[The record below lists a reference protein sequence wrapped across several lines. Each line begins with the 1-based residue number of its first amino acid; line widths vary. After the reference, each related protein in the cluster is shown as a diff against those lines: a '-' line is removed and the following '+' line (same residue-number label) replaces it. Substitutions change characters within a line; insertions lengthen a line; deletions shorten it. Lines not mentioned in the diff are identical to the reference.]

1 MATINNIASV
11 TYSFGR
17 SETASAVSNTATT
30 NLIEEYSI
38 SGTKITN
45 NETFRNGENLT
56 YQISIS
62 NDGTSSLY
70 NVTVSDDLGGST
82 NPLTFLDGSGT
93 YNINGITAGLI
104 PTGVRPLVFVLPSPL
119 ASGETATITFIARVS
134 SGLDSSV
141 ESITNTA
148 TITAN
153 EDSTTGTSITVSPNP
168 TVTISRGEF
177 ADVTLTKDVSS
188 SQITTGETF
197 SYKITLSN
205 SGNLDATGIIITD
218 TLPDGFVIDS
228 IISETDGVTTTF
240 SASDYSVD
248 SSTNTLTLP
257 SGSTLSITVP
267 ASSNGVNGTTVV
279 TITGS
284 ISWT

>member
-38 SGTKITN
+38 SGSKITN

-56 YQISIS
+56 YQISVS

-70 NVTVSDDLGGST
+70 NVTISDDLGGAS

-93 YNINGITAGLI
+93 YNINGITAGII

-119 ASGETATITFIARVS
+119 ASGETATITFVARVS
-134 SGLDSSV
+134 SALDSGV
-141 ESITNTA
+141 DSITNTA

-153 EDSTTGTSITVSPNP
+153 EGSTTGTQISASPNP
-168 TVTISRGEF
+168 TVIIARGEF

-188 SQITTGETF
+188 AQITAGETF
-197 SYKITLSN
+197 SYRITLSN
-205 SGNLDATGIIITD
+205 SGNLDATGVIVTD
-218 TLPDGFVIDS
+218 TLPEGFTIDS
-228 IISETDGVTTTF
+228 VTSETDGVTTTF

-248 SSTNTLTLP
+248 VSTNTLTLP
-257 SGSTLSITVP
+257 SGSALSITVP
-267 ASSNGVNGTTVV
+267 AARDGVSGTTVV

-284 ISWT
+284 IS

>member
-38 SGTKITN
+38 SGSKITN

-56 YQISIS
+56 YQISVS

-70 NVTVSDDLGGST
+70 NVTISDDLGGAS

-93 YNINGITAGLI
+93 YNINGITAGII

-119 ASGETATITFIARVS
+119 ASGETATITFVARVNS
-134 SGLDSSV
+134 ALDSGV
-141 ESITNTA
+141 DSITNTA

-153 EDSTTGTSITVSPNP
+153 EGSTTGTQISVSPKP
-168 TVTISRGEF
+168 TVTIARGEF

-188 SQITTGETF
+188 AQITAGETF
-197 SYKITLSN
+197 SYRITLLN
-205 SGNLDATGIIITD
+205 SGNLDATGVIVTD
-218 TLPDGFVIDS
+218 TLPEGFTIDS
-228 IISETDGVTTTF
+228 VTSETDGVTTTF
-240 SASDYSVD
+240 SAGDYSVD
-248 SSTNTLTLP
+248 ASTNTLTLP

-267 ASSNGVNGTTVV
+267 AARDGVSGTTVV

-284 ISWT
+284 IS

>member
-1 MATINNIASV
+1 MATINNTASV

-38 SGTKITN
+38 SGSKISN

-56 YQISIS
+56 YQISVS

-70 NVTVSDDLGGST
+70 NVTVSDDLGGET

-93 YNINGITAGLI
+93 YNINGITAGII
-104 PTGVRPLVFVLPSPL
+104 PTGVRPLVFTLPSPL
-119 ASGETATITFIARVS
+119 ASGETATIVFVARVS
-134 SGLDSSV
+134 AGLDASV
-141 ESITNTA
+141 TEITNTA

-153 EDSTTGTSITVSPNP
+153 EDSTTGTSISVTPSP
-168 TVTISRGEF
+168 TVTVPRGEF

-188 SQITTGETF
+188 AQITAGETF

-205 SGNLDATGIIITD
+205 SGNLDATGLIITD
-218 TLPDGFVIDS
+218 TLPDGFTIQSVT
-228 IISETDGVTTTF
+228 SETDGVTTTF
-240 SASDYSVD
+240 SASDYEVD
-248 SSTNTLTLP
+248 ASTNTLTLP

-267 ASSNGVNGTTVV
+267 AASGGSSGTTVV
-279 TITGS
+279 TITGA
-284 ISWT
+284 IS